1 MDLSYIL
8 NHLGED
14 REGYFNAVAPPVVQ
28 TSNFAFPTVEAM
40 RRGLREEFSYPA
52 YTRGVNP
59 TVEMLREKMA
69 ALEGAEDALVFASG
83 SGAIA
88 SAVMS
93 NVNSGDHIVSVRDPY
108 TWTNIL
114 FSKLLPGFGVET
126 TFIDGCDPA
135 NFEKAIK
142 ANTRIL
148 YLESPNSFT
157 FELQDLGAVSEI
169 ARRRGVLTMIDN
181 SYSGP
186 LYQQPLKMGIALSIH
201 SATKYI
207 GGHSDT
213 MGGVVCGS
221 REMMRRIF
229 DSGYMTL
236 GGVAA
241 PFNAW
246 LLLRGLRTLA
256 LRMERSSDSTAKII
270 GFLEK
275 QPEVEKIYY
284 PLYKGNPQYELARRQ
299 MTKAGGLF
307 TVALR
312 AASVEQVERFC
323 DSLKRFLLAVS
334 WGGHESLVM
343 PRCLGMPPGSTQ
355 EGYNLVRFYI
365 GLEDPEVLT
374 EDLRQALNTLRY

>member
-8 NHLGED
+8 NHLGEG
-14 REGYFNAVAPPVVQ
+14 REDYFNAVAPPVMQ
-28 TSNFAFPTVEAM
+28 TSNFAFSTVEAM

-88 SAVMS
+88 SAIMS

-108 TWTNIL
+108 TWTNTL

-126 TFIDGCDPA
+126 TFVDGRNA
-135 NFEKAIK
+135 VNFERAIRP
-142 ANTRIL
+142 NTRLL

-157 FELQDLGAVSEI
+157 FELQDLRAVSEI
-169 ARRRGVLTMIDN
+169 AKGNGVLTMIDN
-181 SYSGP
+181 SYSSP
-186 LYQQPLKMGIALSIH
+186 LYQQPLKLGIDLSIH

-213 MGGVVCGS
+213 VGGIVCGS
-221 REMMRRIF
+221 RKMMRQIF

-246 LLLRGLRTLA
+246 LLLRGLRTLE
-256 LRMERSSDSTAKII
+256 LRMKRSSDSAAKVIQ
-270 GFLEK
+270 FLER
-275 QPEVEKIYY
+275 ERAVEKIYY
-284 PLYKGNPQYELARRQ
+284 PLHEGNPQFELARRQ
-299 MTKAGGLF
+299 MIKAGGLF
-307 TVALR
+307 TAAIR
-312 AASVEQVERFC
+312 AGSIKEVEGFC
-323 DSLKRFLLAVS
+323 NRLKRFLLAVS
-334 WGGHESLVM
+334 WGGHESLIM
-343 PRCLGMPPGSTQ
+343 PRCLEMAPDSK
-355 EGYNLVRFYI
+355 EDGYNLVRFYI
-365 GLEDPEVLT
+365 GLEDPEVLI
-374 EDLRQALNTLRY
+374 EDLRQALNNVRP

>member
-14 REGYFNAVAPPVVQ
+14 REEYFNAVAPPVMQ
-28 TSNFAFPTVEAM
+28 TSNFAFQTVDEM

-93 NVNSGDHIVSVRDPY
+93 NVNQGDHIVSIRNPY
-108 TWTNIL
+108 SWTNTL
-114 FSKLLPGFGVET
+114 FTKLLPGFGVET
-126 TFIDGCDPA
+126 SFVDGNDPA
-135 NFEKAIK
+135 NFERAIRPE
-142 ANTRIL
+142 TRIF

-157 FELQDLGAVSEI
+157 FELQDLRAVSAI
-169 ARRRGVLTMIDN
+169 AKKHGILTMIDN
-181 SYSGP
+181 SYSSP
-186 LYQQPLKMGIALSIH
+186 LYQQPISMGVDLSIH

-213 MGGVVCGS
+213 IAGIVCGS

-236 GGVAA
+236 GGIAA

-246 LLLRGLRTLA
+246 LLLRGLRTLQ
-256 LRMERSSDSTAKII
+256 LRLDRSSESATKII
-270 GFLEK
+270 QALQQE
-275 QPEVEKIYY
+275 PAVEKIFY
-284 PLYKGNPQYELARRQ
+284 PLYEGNPQYELARQQ

-307 TVALR
+307 TIAIR
-312 AASVEQVERFC
+312 AASIADVEKFC
-323 DSLKRFLLAVS
+323 NSLKRFLLAVS

-343 PRCLGMPPGSTQ
+343 PRCLGMALDSKE
-355 EGYNLVRFYI
+355 EGFNLVRFYV
-365 GLEDPEVLT
+365 GLEEP
-374 EDLRQALNTLRY
+374 DLLIKDIRQALEKLNP

>member
-1 MDLSYIL
+1 MDLSFIL
-8 NHLGED
+8 NHLGEE
-14 REGYFNAVAPPVVQ
+14 REDYFNAVAPPVMQ
-28 TSNFAFPTVEAM
+28 TSNFAFRTVDEM

-93 NVNSGDHIVSVRDPY
+93 NVNQGDHIVSVRNPY
-108 TWTNIL
+108 SWTNTL
-114 FSKLLPGFGVET
+114 FNKLLPGFGVEAS
-126 TFIDGCDPA
+126 FVDGNDPE
-135 NFEKAIK
+135 NFERAIRPE
-142 ANTRIL
+142 TRIL

-157 FELQDLGAVSEI
+157 FELQDLRAVSAI
-169 ARRRGVLTMIDN
+169 AKKHGILTMIDN
-181 SYSGP
+181 SYSSP
-186 LYQQPLKMGIALSIH
+186 LYQQPLKLGIDLSIH

-213 MGGVVCGS
+213 IAGIVCGS

-246 LLLRGLRTLA
+246 LLLRGLRTLE
-256 LRMERSSDSTAKII
+256 LRLERSSESAVKII
-270 GFLEK
+270 RFLEK
-275 QPEVEKIYY
+275 EPAVEKIYY
-284 PLYKGNPQYELARRQ
+284 PLYEGNPQYELARSQ
-299 MTKAGGLF
+299 MEKAGGLF
-307 TVALR
+307 TIALR
-312 AASVEQVERFC
+312 ANSVVEVERFC
-323 DSLKRFLLAVS
+323 NSLKRFLLAVS

-343 PRCLGMPPGSTQ
+343 PRCLGMAPDSK
-355 EGYNLVRFYI
+355 EAGYNLVRFYV
-365 GLEDPEVLT
+365 GLENPQTLID
-374 EDLRQALNTLRY
+374 DIRQALQTLAP

>member
-1 MDLSYIL
+1 MDLSFIL
-8 NHLGED
+8 NHLGEE
-14 REGYFNAVAPPVVQ
+14 REDYFNAVAPPVMQ
-28 TSNFAFPTVEAM
+28 TSNFAFRTVDEM

-93 NVNSGDHIVSVRDPY
+93 NVNQGDHIVSVRNPY
-108 TWTNIL
+108 SWTNTL
-114 FSKLLPGFGVET
+114 FNKLLPGFGVEAS
-126 TFIDGCDPA
+126 FVDGNDPE
-135 NFEKAIK
+135 NFERAIRPE
-142 ANTRIL
+142 TRIL

-157 FELQDLGAVSEI
+157 FELQDLRAVSAI
-169 ARRRGVLTMIDN
+169 AKKHGILTMIDN
-181 SYSGP
+181 SYSSP
-186 LYQQPLKMGIALSIH
+186 LYQQPLKLGIDLSIH

-213 MGGVVCGS
+213 IAGIVCGS

-246 LLLRGLRTLA
+246 LLLRGLRTLE
-256 LRMERSSDSTAKII
+256 LRLERSSESAVKII
-270 GFLEK
+270 RFLEK
-275 QPEVEKIYY
+275 EPAVEKIYY
-284 PLYKGNPQYELARRQ
+284 PLYEGNPQYELARSQ
-299 MTKAGGLF
+299 MEKAGGLF
-307 TVALR
+307 TIALR
-312 AASVEQVERFC
+312 ANSVAEVERFC
-323 DSLKRFLLAVS
+323 NSLKRFLLAVS

-343 PRCLGMPPGSTQ
+343 PRCLGMAPDSK
-355 EGYNLVRFYI
+355 EAGYNLVRFYV
-365 GLEDPEVLT
+365 GLEDPQTLI
-374 EDLRQALNTLRY
+374 DDIRQALQTLAP

>member
-1 MDLSYIL
+1 MDLSFIL
-8 NHLGED
+8 NHLGEE
-14 REGYFNAVAPPVVQ
+14 REDYFNAVAPPVMQ
-28 TSNFAFPTVEAM
+28 TSNFAFRTVDEM

-93 NVNSGDHIVSVRDPY
+93 NVNQGDHIVSVRNPY
-108 TWTNIL
+108 SWTNTL
-114 FSKLLPGFGVET
+114 FTKLLPGFGVEAS
-126 TFIDGCDPA
+126 FVDGNDSE
-135 NFEKAIK
+135 NFERAIRPD
-142 ANTRIL
+142 TRIL

-157 FELQDLGAVSEI
+157 FELQDLRAVSAI
-169 ARRRGVLTMIDN
+169 AKKHGILTMIDN
-181 SYSGP
+181 SYSSP
-186 LYQQPLKMGIALSIH
+186 LYQQPLKLGIDLSIH

-213 MGGVVCGS
+213 IAGIVCGS

-246 LLLRGLRTLA
+246 LLLRGLRTLE
-256 LRMERSSDSTAKII
+256 LRLERSSESAVKII
-270 GFLEK
+270 RFLEK
-275 QPEVEKIYY
+275 EPAVEKIYY
-284 PLYKGNPQYELARRQ
+284 PLYEGNPQYELARSQ
-299 MTKAGGLF
+299 MEKAGGLF
-307 TVALR
+307 TIALR
-312 AASVEQVERFC
+312 ANSVAEVERFC
-323 DSLKRFLLAVS
+323 NSLKRFLLAVS

-343 PRCLGMPPGSTQ
+343 PRCLGMAPDSK
-355 EGYNLVRFYI
+355 EAGYNLVRFYV
-365 GLEDPEVLT
+365 GLEDPQTLI
-374 EDLRQALNTLRY
+374 DDIRQALQTLAP